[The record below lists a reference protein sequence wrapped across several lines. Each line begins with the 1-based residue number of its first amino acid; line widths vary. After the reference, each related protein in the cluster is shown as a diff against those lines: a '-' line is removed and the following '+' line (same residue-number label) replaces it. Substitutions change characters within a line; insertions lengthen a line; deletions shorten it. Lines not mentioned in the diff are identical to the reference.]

1 MNSFPLRRLLASA
14 LLSVL
19 SGEAS
24 AIGLIQAYQDALQN
38 DPAYRSAWFENEAG
52 QENRAIGRSSLMP
65 NLSMSYASNRNFLN
79 VTTITSQGNFSTQP
93 DYNGMVSAL
102 TLRQPLFNLGDL
114 ARYNEGVAQAE
125 YSRAQFNGRGQE
137 LVIKLVSAYTDVLY
151 AEDQLVLGN
160 AQRDAFEEQKLV
172 NERMMQKGEGTRTD
186 ELETES
192 KYAMALVHV
201 IEAQDGVTAAKL
213 ALSAIVGEDVGDVNH
228 LTDDFRT
235 RPLEPA
241 TFAEWKE
248 LALANNPDLAAQSY
262 AVEASRQEMK
272 KNRAGHAPQLDFV
285 ASISKNNAGSIY
297 TYNQDMTVR
306 SYGIEFNMPLFAGGY
321 VNATT
326 RQANANYERAKADL
340 SDKTN
345 KALIELQKQ
354 YVLVQSSSARVNAL
368 TKAVDAARLLVVA
381 TRESI
386 KGGVRVNLDLL
397 NAQQQFFQSR
407 RDLAQ
412 ARYNYL
418 LSYLKLKQASGT
430 LAADDLQGVAKYFTL
445 GVSAH

>member
-1 MNSFPLRRLLASA
+1 MNSLPLRRLLASA

-24 AIGLIQAYQDALQN
+24 AIGLMQAYQDALQN
-38 DPAYRSAWFENEAG
+38 DPAYRSAKFENDAG

-65 NLSMSYASNRNFLN
+65 NLSISYAANRNFLN
-79 VTTITSQGNFSTQP
+79 MTTITSQGNYSSQP
-93 DYNGMVSAL
+93 NYNGMVSTL
-102 TLRQPLFNLGDL
+102 SLRQPLFNLGDL

-125 YSRAQFNGRGQE
+125 YSRAQFGGRGQE
-137 LVIKLVSAYTDVLY
+137 LVIRLVSAYTDALY
-151 AEDQLVLGN
+151 AEDQLALAN

-172 NERMMQKGEGTRTD
+172 NERMMQKGEGTKTD

-192 KYAMALVHV
+192 KYAMALAQV
-201 IEAQDGVTAAKL
+201 IEAQDGVTAAKR
-213 ALSAIVGEDVGDVNH
+213 ALSAIVGEDVGDVDH

-241 TFAEWKE
+241 SFAEWKE
-248 LALANNPDLAAQSY
+248 LALANNADLAAQRY

-272 KNRAGHAPQLDFV
+272 KNRSGHMPQLDFV
-285 ASISKNNAGSIY
+285 ASVSKNNAGSIY

-306 SYGIEFNMPLFAGGY
+306 SYGVELNMPLFAGGY

-326 RQANANYERAKADL
+326 RQANANYERARADL

-354 YVLVQSSSARVNAL
+354 YELVQSSSARVNAL

-418 LSYLKLKQASGT
+418 LSYLRLKQASGT
-430 LAADDLQGVAKYFTL
+430 LAADDLQRVAKYFTP
-445 GVSAH
+445 GVPAQ